1 MEAPKGRRVTT
12 LDTLDALHEAYDA
25 RDAAMTR
32 AMQEVE
38 RQFAGII
45 KRRQQEFQDA
55 IRRAVEAGNGRSA
68 VALGNQLEAI

>member
-1 MEAPKGRRVTT
+1 MEAQESRCVNT
-12 LDTLDALHEAYDA
+12 LDALDALHEAYDA

-55 IRRAVEAGNGRSA
+55 IRRATEATTCNG
-68 VALGNQLEAI
+68 

>member
-1 MEAPKGRRVTT
+1 MNT
-12 LDTLDALHEAYDA
+12 LDALDALHEAYEA

-32 AMQEVE
+32 AVAEVE

-55 IRRAVEAGNGRSA
+55 IRRATGADQPG
-68 VALGNQLEAI
+68 

>member
-1 MEAPKGRRVTT
+1 MNTLEA
-12 LDTLDALHEAYDA
+12 LDALHAAYEA

-38 RQFAGII
+38 RQFADII

-55 IRRAVEAGNGRSA
+55 IRRAVEDKPSCNG
-68 VALGNQLEAI
+68 

>member
-1 MEAPKGRRVTT
+1 MN
-12 LDTLDALHEAYDA
+12 TLDALDALHAAYEA
-25 RDAAMTR
+25 RDAVMTR

-55 IRRAVEAGNGRSA
+55 IRRAVEDNT
-68 VALGNQLEAI
+68 